1 MINFIGTYANVFDVE
16 DKGKYVKAHI
26 STSRKDQNDEY
37 INSNWFAYFFGKAK
51 DKAANLEDKSRIFIL
66 QGGVTCEK
74 FEDSEGENKYFTSV
88 KIFDFIQLG
97 SSDSGSKKSS
107 KKKKVDDDDE
117 EDDEPAPKKSTKKS
131 TKKTTAKKKKADDD
145 FEDFDDDDDDDGVP
159 F

>member
-51 DKAANLEDKSRIFIL
+51 DKAVDLEDKSRIFIL

-74 FEDSEGENKYFTSV
+74 FEDENGEGKYFTSV
-88 KIFDFIQLG
+88 KIFDFMQLG
-97 SSDSGSKKSS
+97 SSDSKKSS
-107 KKKKVDDDDE
+107 KKKRADDDDDDE
-117 EDDEPAPKKSTKKS
+117 DEPAPRKSTKKPA
-131 TKKTTAKKKKADDD
+131 KKTATKKKKVEDD
-145 FEDFDDDDDDDGVP
+145 FDDFDDDDDDGVP

>member
-1 MINFIGTYANVFDVE
+1 MINCIGTYANVFDVE

-51 DKAANLEDKSRIFIL
+51 DKAAALEDKSRIFIL

-74 FEDSEGENKYFTSV
+74 FDDDDGDSKYFTSV
-88 KIFDFIQLG
+88 KIFDFVTLETN
-97 SSDSGSKKSS
+97 SNTKKST
-107 KKKKVDDDDE
+107 KKKKVDDEDDE
-117 EDDEPAPKKSTKKS
+117 DEPAPKKA
-131 TKKTTAKKKKADDD
+131 TKKTAKKTTSKKKKVEEYD
-145 FEDFDDDDDDDGVP
+145 EDSEDDDDDDIP

>member
-1 MINFIGTYANVFDVE
+1 MINCIGTYANVFDVE

-51 DKAANLEDKSRIFIL
+51 DKAAALEDKSRIFIL

-74 FEDSEGENKYFTSV
+74 FDDDDGDSKYFTSV
-88 KIFDFIQLG
+88 KIFDFVTLETN
-97 SSDSGSKKSS
+97 S
-107 KKKKVDDDDE
+107 
-117 EDDEPAPKKSTKKS
+117 STKKS
-131 TKKTTAKKKKADDD
+131 TKKKKVDDEDDEDEPAPKKATKKTAKKTTSKKKKVEEYD
-145 FEDFDDDDDDDGVP
+145 EDSEDDDDDGVP